1 MKKDKVRKL
10 VRFEPKKKW
19 ILKNWDN
26 NRNLSK
32 IPRSQY
38 SGDYFFHS
46 YSIYPSEYVPSGSA
60 NIARLTDFYPS
71 EYVLSGSINVSRLTQ
86 PTFYLSEF

>member
-1 MKKDKVRKL
+1 MDTQLRDIFLHHICLYMKKDKVRKL

-46 YSIYPSEYVPSGSA
+46 YSIYPSEYV
-60 NIARLTDFYPS
+60 
-71 EYVLSGSINVSRLTQ
+71 LSGSINVSRLTQ